1 MSFPFSVYIIHPP
14 HFVVL
19 PLSQGEKVD
28 GVQMTEY
35 RVQSTDYRLQ
45 STEYR
50 LQITDYRLQI
60 TDDGLQR
67 ATSTCRDT
75 ECRVR
80 QSKYDIVDVSDTACR
95 VHT

>member
-1 MSFPFSVYIIHPP
+1 M
-14 HFVVL
+14 VL

-50 LQITDYRLQI
+50 LQITDYRLQM
-60 TDDGLQR
+60 TDYRGRHQLVGTRYAVSANAKD
-67 ATSTCRDT
+67 DT
-75 ECRVR
+75 MG
-80 QSKYDIVDVSDTACR
+80 VSDTAFR
-95 VHT
+95 VPTWRNKVRGHFKLET